1 MALLGRC
8 FHRLWVLVGLESHG
22 RGNMKITFTWWS
34 WRNGQNR
41 KEIVLTKIKN
51 GYPSKK
57 SYKRFE
63 QAVEELNG
71 KKIRIVVKEV

>member
-1 MALLGRC
+1 
-8 FHRLWVLVGLESHG
+8 
-22 RGNMKITFTWWS
+22 MKITFTWWS